1 MVKQKLYAINP
12 DSIWCIGARGKCYE
26 AYLGRTV
33 KRSQLRL
40 GKTVEV
46 ESILS
51 RLLMKSQSMIHIM
64 MMSTVWIVT

>member
-12 DSIWCIGARGKCYE
+12 DSIWCIGSRGKCYE

-33 KRSQLRL
+33 KRSQLKL

-46 ESILS
+46 IFHNSKGYIEG
-51 RLLMKSQSMIHIM
+51 
-64 MMSTVWIVT
+64 VYE